1 MTLDPAYPVGG
12 GGGGVPVALPNEVL
26 VDEKSNL
33 PSPSGGDITLAADTI
48 YTQTSSFSLG
58 TDRIIMSD
66 NTVYVAL
73 DSAIATLTYTGT
85 GTMFTSTGNSNKIA
99 RITLACPNGTLF
111 NIDGQGTGVF
121 QLFDMT
127 VAAVDTIGTWTAL
140 SSQITNV
147 AFVSV
152 TTDGLLFAGA
162 HGIFLGAGDLFTITA
177 GTLLDLGTAT
187 FDSFTFTSSFPT
199 VGAAA
204 TMLSGATG
212 SANINAGGFATLQ
225 DILMVGAGTALSGI
239 SADDTQWQFIINS
252 TISDTMPHS
261 LISFNTPTTTTA
273 AQNTPTLIVG
283 TWTDEDKSQFTN
295 TVAGRITYNG
305 VKDITV
311 AISIAT
317 SIEAASGSNKDIT
330 VYLALNGTE
339 ITNSGSPNRVS
350 SNDPKNT
357 SVMWELDL
365 VTDDF
370 VEVFIENNT
379 DGVGLT
385 VNKSS
390 MRID

>member
-1 MTLDPAYPVGG
+1 MNTIIDLTSPT
-12 GGGGVPVALPNEVL
+12 GGVVALPNQVL
-26 VDEKSNL
+26 VGAASDL
-33 PSPSGGDITLAADTI
+33 PAPSAGDITLAADTEYLFTGDVSI
-48 YTQTSSFSLG
+48 G
-58 TDRIIMSD
+58 TDRLVLSD
-66 NTVYVAL
+66 NTVVVAL

-85 GTMFTSTGNSNKIA
+85 GVMFTSTGNSNKIA
-99 RITLACPNGTLF
+99 RITISCANGTLF
-111 NIDGQGTGVF
+111 SIDGQGTGVF

-127 VAAVDTIGTWTAL
+127 IAVVSTIGTWTAL

-147 AFVSV
+147 AFGSI

-162 HGIFLGAGDLFTITA
+162 HGIFLGTGDLFTITA

-187 FDSFTFTSSFPT
+187 FDSFTFTSSFPD
-199 VGAAA
+199 VGASA

-212 SANINAGGFATLQ
+212 SANVNAGGFATLQ
-225 DILMVGAGTALSGI
+225 DILMVGAGTPLSGI
-239 SADDTQWQFIINS
+239 SADDTQWQFVINS

-295 TVAGRITYNG
+295 TAAGRITYNG

-357 SVMWELDL
+357 SVMWELDI
-365 VTDDF
+365 VEDDF
-370 VEVFIENNT
+370 MEVFIENNT

-385 VNKSS
+385 VNKAS

>member
-1 MTLDPAYPVGG
+1 MTLDPAYPSASTSGA
-12 GGGGVPVALPNEVL
+12 VALPKQVL
-26 VDEKSNL
+26 VDSKSKL
-33 PSPSGGDITLAADTI
+33 PAPVAGDITLAADTEYLFTGDVNI
-48 YTQTSSFSLG
+48 G
-58 TDRIIMSD
+58 TDRIILSD
-66 NTVYVAL
+66 NTVIAAL

-85 GTMFTSTGNSNKIA
+85 GTMFTSTGNSNKLT
-99 RITLACPNGTLF
+99 RITISCANGTLF
-111 NIDGQGTGVF
+111 NIDGQGTGIF
-121 QLFDMT
+121 QMFDMT
-127 VAAVDTIGTWTAL
+127 VAVVSTIGTWTAL

-147 AFVSV
+147 AFGSI
-152 TTDGLLFAGA
+152 TTNGLLFAGA
-162 HGIFLGAGDLFTITA
+162 HGIFLGTGDLFTITA

-187 FDSFTFTSSFPT
+187 FDSFTFTSSFPN

-212 SANINAGGFATLQ
+212 SANVNAGGFATLQ
-225 DILMVGAGTALSGI
+225 DTLMVGAGTALSGI
-239 SADDTQWQFIINS
+239 SADDAQWQFIINS
-252 TISDTMPHS
+252 TIADTMPHA

-283 TWTDEDKSQFTN
+283 TWIDEDKSQFTN
-295 TVAGRITYNG
+295 TAAGRMTYNG
-305 VKDITV
+305 VKNITV

-317 SIEAASGSNKDIT
+317 SIESASGSNKDIT

-365 VTDDF
+365 VTNDF